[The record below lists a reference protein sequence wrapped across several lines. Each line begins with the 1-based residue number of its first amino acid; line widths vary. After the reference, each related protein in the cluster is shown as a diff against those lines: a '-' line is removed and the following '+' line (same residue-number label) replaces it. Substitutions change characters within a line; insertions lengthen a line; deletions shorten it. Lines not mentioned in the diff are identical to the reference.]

1 MTDTDIKPTWTVSE
15 YEDSLKD
22 MDICIEMSDKALL
35 FNTVND
41 YLENLPDVSEKD
53 IAEIVK
59 SAKEVNVLEKHHFK
73 INVDDVIEAICNV
86 AYEDYNMDDTDR
98 VNGIDYVKEFCKKFN
113 EMQTWYTGGKLIA
126 YLDLSQEVKEYYLN
140 KKCISKEVWDE
151 TWEKWLR
158 LK

>member
-1 MTDTDIKPTWTVSE
+1 MIDTDIKPTWTVSE

-22 MDICIEMSDKALL
+22 MDLCIEMSDEALL

-53 IAEIVK
+53 IVEIVK
-59 SAKEVNVLEKHHFK
+59 SAKEVNVLEKDHFK

-86 AYEDYNMDDTDR
+86 AYEDYNMDDADH

-113 EMQTWYTGGKLIA
+113 EMQTWYTGGKVIA

>member
-1 MTDTDIKPTWTVSE
+1 MIDIDIKPTWTVSE
-15 YEDSLKD
+15 YEDNFEKID
-22 MDICIEMSDKALL
+22 VCIQTYDEDVLVENISDYIDRLPL
-35 FNTVND
+35 FK
-41 YLENLPDVSEKD
+41 EKD
-53 IAEIVK
+53 IPDVVE
-59 SAKEVNVLEKHHFK
+59 SAKEVKIFEKNRFK
-73 INVDDVIEAICNV
+73 LDVEDLTEYV
-86 AYEDYNMDDTDR
+86 YTLAYEDYNMDDTDR

-113 EMQTWYTGGKLIA
+113 EMQTWYTDGKLIA